1 MIKHRLASGADV
13 RQEIERVAEA
23 EFETALENDVTSSL
37 VVHYAKARRGGSWKM
52 HGQLHLNSSETRHI
66 YLVGV
71 SAVENAIS

>member
-37 VVHYAKARRGGSWKM
+37 VVHYAKARRGGLGKCMVSCI
-52 HGQLHLNSSETRHI
+52 STRLKHAI
-66 YLVGV
+66 YT
-71 SAVENAIS
+71 